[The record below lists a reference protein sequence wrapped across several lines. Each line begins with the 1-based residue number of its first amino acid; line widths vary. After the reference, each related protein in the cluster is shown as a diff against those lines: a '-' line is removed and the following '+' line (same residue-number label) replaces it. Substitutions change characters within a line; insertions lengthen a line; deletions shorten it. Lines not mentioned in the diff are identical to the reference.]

1 MSDILKGKVVLVTG
15 GSRGLG
21 AATAEA
27 FADQGADVA
36 ISYAAS
42 ADKAATVVEKLR
54 AKGVRAIAVKS
65 DQADLA
71 SAKPLID
78 RVIAEFGKLDIL
90 VNNAAI
96 AIQGQNIDDPT
107 LDGEKYN
114 RQWQVNVLGTIA
126 NTRAAAPRL
135 TDGGRI
141 IFVGSLLGSYVPFPG
156 VADYAGTKWA
166 LVGYAKGIAR
176 ELGPRNITVNV
187 VQPGIMRPIWRQ
199 KSPANSPTATPS
211 STCTRS
217 AASQLWKKSR
227 KRSASSPAR
236 MRDISMANRST
247 LPAVWRSRRRRQWQ
261 MHVILSCKGAQDYA
275 SPSKPLFNQ
284 GRASPAAFRAVSPAP
299 AAESEA

>member
-27 FADQGADVA
+27 FADHGADVA

-42 ADKAATVVEKLR
+42 ADKAAAVVEKLR

-78 RVIAEFGKLDIL
+78 RVIAEFGRLDIL

-96 AIQGQNIDDPT
+96 AIQGQNIDDPA

-176 ELGPRNITVNV
+176 ELGARNITVNI
-187 VQPGIMRPIWRQ
+187 VQPGIM
-199 KSPANSPTATPS
+199 PTD
-211 STCTRS
+211 
-217 AASQLWKKSR
+217 
-227 KRSASSPAR
+227 
-236 MRDISMANRST
+236 M
-247 LPAVWRSRRRRQWQ
+247 
-261 MHVILSCKGAQDYA
+261 
-275 SPSKPLFNQ
+275 
-284 GRASPAAFRAVSPAP
+284 
-299 AAESEA
+299 AAEVAGELPNRDAILDLHPIRRIATLEEVAQTICFLAGPHAGYINGEQINIAGGLSI